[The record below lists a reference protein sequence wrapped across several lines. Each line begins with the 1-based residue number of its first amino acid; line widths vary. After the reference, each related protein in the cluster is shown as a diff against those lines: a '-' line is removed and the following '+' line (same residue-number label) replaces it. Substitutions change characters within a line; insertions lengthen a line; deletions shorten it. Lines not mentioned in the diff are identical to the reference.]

1 MTNNIFTLFVR
12 FTIIILFGTV
22 LYGCKTGDYEEIKL
36 KQIRDVVVDA
46 NTDPHLRATAI
57 FFNPNNK
64 QGRLKKINVDI
75 YVNGKKAGKIDQ
87 KLHTLIPA
95 NGEFSVPLEVQL
107 AIKELGFFDTLLGV
121 LGGKKFE
128 VRYEGS
134 LKLTYHGIPFRVPVK
149 YTDEVRIRF

>member
-1 MTNNIFTLFVR
+1 MKHNMFIHPIVRLAFTFLFVA
-12 FTIIILFGTV
+12 L
-22 LYGCKTGDYEEIKL
+22 LYGCKTDYEEVQLRQIK
-36 KQIRDVVVDA
+36 DVVVDA
-46 NTDPHLRATAI
+46 NTDPRLKANAI

-64 QGRLKKINVDI
+64 QGRLRKIDVDI

-87 KLHTLIPA
+87 KLRTVIPA
-95 NGEFSVPLEVQL
+95 KGEFTVPLEVQL
-107 AIKELGFFDTLLGV
+107 AMKELGFFDTLLGV

-149 YTDEVRIRF
+149 YKDEVRIRF